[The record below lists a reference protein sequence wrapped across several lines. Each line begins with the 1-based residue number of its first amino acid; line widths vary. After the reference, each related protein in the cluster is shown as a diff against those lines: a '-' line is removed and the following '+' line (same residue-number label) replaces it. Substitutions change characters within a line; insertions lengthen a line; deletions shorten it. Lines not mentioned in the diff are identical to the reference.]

1 MSHYCFNFLHNI
13 NHDNKP
19 LINNINNNINNINHK
34 NYYDK
39 NMNYYICSF
48 GGCGSTILT
57 NYLSNFGNV
66 YHIHDRYPPT
76 KLKYVGKNNT
86 DKEIYSE
93 WFNDVDVPDSDL
105 KKYKIIYIYRNPL
118 YVIFSRFAKPTGPN
132 IPHLQHIMCDNDGN
146 IALYDILHSNQD
158 LYKIEEFF
166 DNYCLKKERNYPIYC
181 VKYEQ
186 FWENISLFNKVI
198 GIPDIKELYP
208 RKYERPKKIFF
219 EHNLRVIY
227 NNLMQKMNRMKF
239 IEVI

>member
-1 MSHYCFNFLHNI
+1 MSYYSFNFLQNI
-13 NHDNKP
+13 NYNNKQ
-19 LINNINNNINNINHK
+19 LINNNSNNK

-66 YHIHDRYPPT
+66 FHIHDRYPPT

-86 DKEIYSE
+86 DKDVYSE

-132 IPHLQHIMCDNDGN
+132 IPHLKHIMCDNDGN

-181 VKYEQ
+181 VKYEN
-186 FWENISLFNKVI
+186 FWGNISLFNKVI

-208 RKYERPKKIFF
+208 RKYETPRKIYF
-219 EHNLRVIY
+219 ENKLNIIY
-227 NNLMQKMNRMKF
+227 NNLLQKMNRMGF
-239 IEVI
+239 IEVV